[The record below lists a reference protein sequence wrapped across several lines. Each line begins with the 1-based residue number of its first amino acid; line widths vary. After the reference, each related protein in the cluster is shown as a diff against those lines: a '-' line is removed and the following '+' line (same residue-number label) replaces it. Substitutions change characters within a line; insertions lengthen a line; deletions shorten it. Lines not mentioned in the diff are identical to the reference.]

1 MEGRKGKTT
10 HTKMEDVTI
19 TVNEFGNTLAAVN
32 TYVKGLS
39 EIYRDLL
46 IRDDKRSSGNLIRSI
61 QPVKS
66 EMEGSRITG
75 AMSLASYWKY
85 VENGRRAGKWPPY
98 DAILKW
104 VTEKPVIPRAGK
116 GGRIPTEKQLAFLIQ
131 RKIGLEGIKPGNQLS
146 EAQRLAW
153 PRYESV
159 IQEAVGKDLN
169 TFIDR
174 LTVI

>member
-1 MEGRKGKTT
+1 MEN
-10 HTKMEDVTI
+10 VTI
-19 TVNEFGNTLAAVN
+19 TVNDFGSTMAAVN

-39 EIYRDLL
+39 ETYRNLL

-61 QPVKS
+61 QPLDS
-66 EMEGSRITG
+66 ENEGSRITG

-98 DAILKW
+98 DAILRW

-131 RKIGLEGIKPGNQLS
+131 RKIGLEGIKPGNQLA

-159 IQEAVGKDLN
+159 IREAVGRDLGVAV
-169 TFIDR
+169 DK
-174 LTVI
+174 LTVIGQ